1 MKDISTVKLQNK
13 KSFWRVFYEQYENTI
28 ANILTFIIA
37 IGLPFILGLINI
49 KIKVIDVND
58 EILNF
63 IIGFLSFYLFIIGL
77 ILGVYIIYRVISLL
91 YRLLWNIVN
100 FIFKIKAMNRYR
112 QMPLIEDEFELLDIK
127 NIDEFIE
134 LIDSYI
140 SYEFNFFRKKEKNYL
155 KHINPLDMHQM
166 TKFFIYKNN
175 GLLKDRDAIEGYFLS
190 LIDEYGIELSYS
202 DVDIIIKFGNV
213 VK

>member
-1 MKDISTVKLQNK
+1 MKDFSTVKLKNK
-13 KSFWRVFYEQYENTI
+13 KSFWCVFYEQYKDTI
-28 ANILTFIIA
+28 ATILIFIIA
-37 IGLPFILGLINI
+37 IGLPFTLGFINTKI
-49 KIKVIDVND
+49 KIIDTTN

-112 QMPLIEDEFELLDIK
+112 QMPLTEDEFELLDIK

-155 KHINPLDMHQM
+155 KHINPLDMQQM
-166 TKFFIYKNN
+166 VKIFIYKSN

>member
-112 QMPLIEDEFELLDIK
+112 QMPLTEDEFELLDIK

-155 KHINPLDMHQM
+155 KHINPLDMQQM

>member
-1 MKDISTVKLQNK
+1 MKDLSIVKLKNK
-13 KSFWRVFYEQYENTI
+13 KSFWCVFYEQYENTI

-155 KHINPLDMHQM
+155 KHINPLDMQQM
-166 TKFFIYKNN
+166 VKIFIYKSN
-175 GLLKDRDAIEGYFLS
+175 GLLKDRDAIEYYFLS

>member
-37 IGLPFILGLINI
+37 IGLPFILGFINI
-49 KIKVIDVND
+49 KIKIIDVND

-112 QMPLIEDEFELLDIK
+112 QMPLTEDEFELLDIK

-155 KHINPLDMHQM
+155 KHINPLDMQQM

>member
-13 KSFWRVFYEQYENTI
+13 KSFWPVFYEQYENTI

-112 QMPLIEDEFELLDIK
+112 QMPLTEDEFELLDIK

-140 SYEFNFFRKKEKNYL
+140 SYEFNYFIKKEKNYL
-155 KHINPLDMHQM
+155 KYINPLDMQQM

-175 GLLKDRDAIEGYFLS
+175 GLLKDRDEIEGYFLS

-202 DVDIIIKFGNV
+202 DVDTIIKFGNV

>member
-1 MKDISTVKLQNK
+1 MKDFSTVKLKNK
-13 KSFWRVFYEQYENTI
+13 KSFWCVFYEQYKDTI
-28 ANILTFIIA
+28 ATILIFIIA
-37 IGLPFILGLINI
+37 IGLPFTLGFINTKI
-49 KIKVIDVND
+49 KIIDTTN

-112 QMPLIEDEFELLDIK
+112 QMPLTEDEFELLDIK

-140 SYEFNFFRKKEKNYL
+140 SYEFNYFIKKEKNYL
-155 KHINPLDMHQM
+155 KYINPLDMQQM

-175 GLLKDRDAIEGYFLS
+175 GLLKDRDEIEYYFLS
-190 LIDEYGIELSYS
+190 LIDEGKIELSYS
-202 DVDIIIKFGNV
+202 DVDTIIKFGNV

>member
-112 QMPLIEDEFELLDIK
+112 HMPLTEDEFELLDIK

-155 KHINPLDMHQM
+155 KHINPLDMQQM
-166 TKFFIYKNN
+166 VKIFIYKSN

-190 LIDEYGIELSYS
+190 LIDEYGIELSYL

>member
-77 ILGVYIIYRVISLL
+77 ILGVYIIYRVIS
-91 YRLLWNIVN
+91 
-100 FIFKIKAMNRYR
+100 FIMEYC
-112 QMPLIEDEFELLDIK
+112 EF
-127 NIDEFIE
+127 
-134 LIDSYI
+134 YI
-140 SYEFNFFRKKEKNYL
+140 
-155 KHINPLDMHQM
+155 
-166 TKFFIYKNN
+166 
-175 GLLKDRDAIEGYFLS
+175 
-190 LIDEYGIELSYS
+190 
-202 DVDIIIKFGNV
+202 
-213 VK
+213 

>member
-155 KHINPLDMHQM
+155 KHINPLDMQQM

>member
-112 QMPLIEDEFELLDIK
+112 QMPLTEDEFELLDIK

-140 SYEFNFFRKKEKNYL
+140 SYEFNYFIKKEKNYL
-155 KHINPLDMHQM
+155 KYINPLDMQQM

-175 GLLKDRDAIEGYFLS
+175 GLLKDRDEIEYYFLS
-190 LIDEYGIELSYS
+190 LIDEGKIKLSYS
-202 DVDIIIKFGNV
+202 DVDTIIKFGNV

>member
-77 ILGVYIIYRVISLL
+77 ILGVYIIYRVILLL

-112 QMPLIEDEFELLDIK
+112 QMPLTEDEFELLDIK

-155 KHINPLDMHQM
+155 KHINPLDMQQM
-166 TKFFIYKNN
+166 VKIFIYKSN
-175 GLLKDRDAIEGYFLS
+175 GLLKDRDEIEYYFLS

>member
-112 QMPLIEDEFELLDIK
+112 QMPLTEDEFELLDIK

-140 SYEFNFFRKKEKNYL
+140 SYEFNYFIKKEKNYL
-155 KHINPLDMHQM
+155 KYINPLDMQQM

-175 GLLKDRDAIEGYFLS
+175 GLLKDRDEIEGYFLS

-202 DVDIIIKFGNV
+202 DVDTIIKFGNV